1 MQLEPVLVQRRMSK
15 SIAKKTKVKVK
26 RSKEEEQLVQ
36 QRKESLQVELPKYIE
51 DLYKNQESSVK
62 LDRIKK
68 HL

>member
-1 MQLEPVLVQRRMSK
+1 MLVQRRMSK

-26 RSKEEEQLVQ
+26 RSKEEEQVVQ